1 MLPNLQPAICFLSP
15 NGYLPGP
22 WVTVREAGGKEDVL
36 KRGSVYTAFRARE
49 ARKGEGGEWGMLGE
63 QDHRVHGL
71 QMPKPIGVRCEV
83 RE

>member
-36 KRGSVYTAFRARE
+36 KRGSMHETQHFKPEKQEQERE
-49 ARKGEGGEWGMLGE
+49 KEESGACWENKITGSMGYKC
-63 QDHRVHGL
+63 QS
-71 QMPKPIGVRCEV
+71 P
-83 RE
+83 